1 MMIPETIAD
10 LLAANH
16 NQEWQRDA
24 LCAQVDHDLFFPDP
38 CGSAAAAKRICQGC
52 DVKTECLQYALDNH
66 INHGVWGGLS
76 DRERRTLHPQ
86 TAGGLERD
94 RLVVPAQGRT
104 GRRNHP
110 PDHGRGHRRAGRGTN
125 GGVTADGVARPG
137 QAHSSHPT
145 ARNSLT
151 GTIEEQ

>member
-76 DRERRTLHPQ
+76 DRERRTLTRKQRVGSNGTGWSSLPRVERDAEIIRLT
-86 TAGGLERD
+86 TAGATAER
-94 RLVVPAQGRT
+94 VAEQMGVSQRT
-104 GRRNHP
+104 VW
-110 PDHGRGHRRAGRGTN
+110 RALARH
-125 GGVTADGVARPG
+125 TAATQQRE
-137 QAHSSHPT
+137 T
-145 ARNSLT
+145 A
-151 GTIEEQ
+151 